1 MTMIRTIAIATLLGA
16 LLIGCGGAEVTGP
29 PPDNKI
35 DEAEQAISIIR
46 RSFDAMGGLPRL
58 RLAGS
63 KVDIKA
69 NVNAGGAT
77 FPVEIKLGGPEH
89 YRLDYVG
96 TEIAYVYSEGECRK
110 NVYGVSARC
119 TSLEAKWVTPVRVL
133 VGLTFP
139 AGDAANLRSNFRMR
153 DPISVAGRPCSVA
166 EIRPKNTN
174 YKIRAAYD
182 DGTGLLAQAT
192 FKVRDDQGG
201 KQPWQVAFSDW
212 REVKKMQAPFRRV
225 ISHQGQVLWD
235 ETATEIDFDSY
246 DEREFQ
252 APVPP
257 TTDQALP
264 ATFPTRRVVRTQV
277 EGQAVEILAPQP
289 TLGGSSLV
297 AGTAE
302 VLPGFEAI
310 RMVHRGPVAKVSSK
324 FEALNGG
331 ALAAGRMT
339 KGEPG
344 VILLEEPPAEGE
356 PALMI
361 IYVAVEPAGAGVK
374 IEGV

>member
-1 MTMIRTIAIATLLGA
+1 MIRTIATATLLGA

-29 PPDNKI
+29 PPENKI

-63 KVDIKA
+63 KVNIKA
-69 NVNAGGAT
+69 NVTAGGTT

-89 YRLDYVG
+89 YRIDYVG
-96 TEIAYVYSEGECRK
+96 TEISYVYVEGECRK
-110 NVYGVSARC
+110 IAYGISARC
-119 TSLEAKWVTPVRVL
+119 TALESKWITPVRIL

-153 DPISVAGRPCSVA
+153 DPKNVAGRPCSVA
-166 EIRPKNTN
+166 DIRPKNTN

-182 DGTGLLAQAT
+182 DGTGLLSQVN

-201 KQPWQVAFSDW
+201 KEPWEVTYSDW
-212 REVKKMQAPFRRV
+212 REVKKMLAPFRRV
-225 ISHQGQVLWD
+225 ISHRGQVVWD
-235 ETATEIDFDSY
+235 EAATEIDFDSY
-246 DEREFQ
+246 DERAFL

-264 ATFPTRRVVRTQV
+264 ATFPARRVIRAQV
-277 EGQAVEILAPQP
+277 EGQSVEILAPQP
-289 TLGGSSLV
+289 TVGGGSLV
-297 AGTAE
+297 PGTVE
-302 VLPGFEAI
+302 TQPGLEAI

-324 FEALNGG
+324 FEALKGG

-339 KGEPG
+339 KGEPV

-361 IYVAVEPAGAGVK
+361 IYMAVEPAGAGVK
-374 IEGV
+374 VEGV